1 VTAFTCK
8 VGQYGLPGY
17 DGLGET
23 LVKRQGAGAIAVWAP
38 AAMEDS
44 ADSARLGAIFT
55 EYMFGSQREVAL
67 GDVIRAAMSKAA
79 GEAIPTP
86 LLLTYNLLGDPALRV
101 SW

>member
-17 DGLGET
+17 DGLSET
-23 LVKRQGAGAIAVWAP
+23 LVKREGAGAIAVWSP
-38 AAMEDS
+38 SAMEDS
-44 ADSARLGAIFT
+44 VDSARLGAIFSQR
-55 EYMFGSQREVAL
+55 MFGGSTDVVL
-67 GDVIRAAMSKAA
+67 GDTIRATAAQAA
-79 GEAIPTP
+79 GEGLPAV